1 MKIQHKTTPAAP
13 AAYRT
18 SALRSRNRSNPRYK
32 LDLNRPV
39 KIYRNLSSKCYSIQ
53 QDNLVKA
60 HVHAIVLQ
68 AVQWK
73 VSQAGRR
80 RVLREKQ
87 KNVHAFAIG
96 TIRTRLISL
105 RAEWVH
111 YNPYLD
117 THFNVVRDGRPFL
130 VRKSAAAHFDVRRGM
145 ALAVFGRE
153 EER

>member
-1 MKIQHKTTPAAP
+1 MTNTTPAAP

-68 AVQWK
+68 DVQWT
-73 VSQAGRR
+73 VSQAGRQ
-80 RVLREKQ
+80 RVLRDKQ
-87 KNVHAFAIG
+87 KNVHAFAVGRI
-96 TIRTRLISL
+96 TRRLISP
-105 RAEWVH
+105 RTEWVH

-117 THFNVVRDGRPFL
+117 THFNVVRDGRPWL
-130 VRKSAAAHFDVRRGM
+130 VHKSAAAHFDVRRGM
-145 ALAVFGRE
+145 ALAVFEKEDAR
-153 EER
+153 

>member
-1 MKIQHKTTPAAP
+1 MTNTATTPAAP

-32 LDLNRPV
+32 IDLSRPV
-39 KIYRNLSSKCYSIQ
+39 KVYRNLSSNCYSIQ

-68 AVQWK
+68 DVQWK

-87 KNVHAFAIG
+87 KNVHAFAVGRI
-96 TIRTRLISL
+96 TRRLISPGT
-105 RAEWVH
+105 EWVH

-130 VRKSAAAHFDVRRGM
+130 VRKSAAAIFDVRRGM
-145 ALAVFGRE
+145 SMAVFGKE
-153 EER
+153 VSK